1 MLNVRFL
8 FLFIFLSACNVVKV
22 NSNFTTRKLTRNSI
36 KNHVYSTPDF
46 QINYW
51 KGGEGPVIVLLH
63 GFAGNAQLTWK
74 NELLALAENH
84 TVIAPDLLWFGKSNA
99 TLAPNLNNQTI
110 AIKQLLKHL
119 KIDTFSVIGQSYGGF
134 LALNLALNNPTS
146 IRQLCIANSPGN
158 TFNKEELTSVAK
170 KFNVEKIS
178 DLFVFNEAKYLQ
190 RLYDL
195 AAYKK
200 HDLPNFLAKQLY
212 ETYFN
217 QHHLA
222 LIRLMESLQQEEI
235 SVTKNSTLWPIKSL
249 VIWGEND
256 ALFSLK
262 EGEKFAASIH
272 ADFYS
277 IQKCGHAAQLDQ
289 PKLFSKAIVDF
300 FNH

>member
-1 MLNVRFL
+1 MFNVRFL
-8 FLFIFLSACNVVKV
+8 FLLIFLSACNVVKV
-22 NSNFTTRKLTRNSI
+22 NSNFTTRKVTRNAI
-36 KNHVYSTPDF
+36 KNYDYSTPDF
-46 QINYW
+46 QVNYW

-74 NELLALAENH
+74 NELLALAKTH
-84 TVIAPDLLWFGKSNA
+84 TVIAPDLLWFGKSKA

-110 AIKQLLKHL
+110 AIKQLLNHL

-134 LALNLALNNPTS
+134 LALNLALNNPTF

-158 TFNKEELTSVAK
+158 TFNKEELTAVAK
-170 KFNVEKIS
+170 KNNVENVS
-178 DLFVFNEAKYLQ
+178 DLFIFKDAKYLQ

-200 HDLPNFLAKQLY
+200 HNLPGFLAKQLY
-212 ETYFN
+212 NTYFN

-222 LIRLMESLQQEEI
+222 LIALMNSLQQEEI
-235 SVTKNSTLWPIKSL
+235 SVAKNSALWPIKSL

-256 ALFSLK
+256 EIFSLK
-262 EGEKFAASIH
+262 EGGKFAASIH
-272 ADFYS
+272 ADFHS
-277 IQKCGHAAQLDQ
+277 IKNCGHGAQLDQ
-289 PKLFSKAIVDF
+289 PKLFTNAIVDF